1 MFSGSIVA
9 IVTPFRKGRVDERAL
24 GDLIEFQ
31 LANGTDGIVPCGTT
45 GESATLSHQEHERV
59 VAFTIEAVKRRVPV
73 IAGTGSNSTD
83 EAIALTGH
91 AKKVGAD
98 GALLITPYYN
108 KPMQEGLFRHYKAV
122 AEAVDL
128 PLVLYNIPSR
138 TSVNMLPST
147 VGRLAAIRN
156 IVAIKEGSGSLQ
168 QVSEILQAC
177 GDRLTVLSGDDPLTI
192 PMMAV
197 GAKGVITVTANIAPA
212 DMAAMVDAFA
222 AGQLDRARR
231 LHDKLFPLFT
241 ALFYETNPIPVKAA
255 LAMMGKI
262 DGELRLPLCPMAS
275 ESREKLARV
284 MKEYGLI

>member
-1 MFSGSIVA
+1 
-9 IVTPFRKGRVDERAL
+9 
-24 GDLIEFQ
+24 
-31 LANGTDGIVPCGTT
+31 
-45 GESATLSHQEHERV
+45 
-59 VAFTIEAVKRRVPV
+59 
-73 IAGTGSNSTD
+73 
-83 EAIALTGH
+83 
-91 AKKVGAD
+91 
-98 GALLITPYYN
+98 
-108 KPMQEGLFRHYKAV
+108 
-122 AEAVDL
+122 
-128 PLVLYNIPSR
+128 
-138 TSVNMLPST
+138 
-147 VGRLAAIRN
+147 
-156 IVAIKEGSGSLQ
+156 
-168 QVSEILQAC
+168 
-177 GDRLTVLSGDDPLTI
+177 
-192 PMMAV
+192 MMAV